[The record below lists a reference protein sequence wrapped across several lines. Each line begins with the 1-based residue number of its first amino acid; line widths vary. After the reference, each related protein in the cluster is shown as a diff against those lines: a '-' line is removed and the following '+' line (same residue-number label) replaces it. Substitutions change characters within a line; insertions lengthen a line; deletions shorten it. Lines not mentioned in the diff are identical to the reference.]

1 MTHRSGRVV
10 PPVARD
16 MAVLVVA
23 VVVGG
28 VAGALS
34 HRLASHWTSP
44 DTARDIALAVATT
57 VTGAT
62 HARLVHRQP
71 LMMVVPT
78 AAASVPV
85 VYLAMHVVHVLMA
98 L

>member
-1 MTHRSGRVV
+1 M
-10 PPVARD
+10 PPIPDEIPVARD
-16 MAVLVVA
+16 MAVLIAA

-28 VAGALS
+28 IAGAVA
-34 HRLASHWTSP
+34 HRLAGQWTSSE
-44 DTARDIALAVATT
+44 TARDIALAVATT

-71 LMMVVPT
+71 LVMVVPT

-85 VYLAMHVVHVLMA
+85 VYLAMRIVHVLVA
-98 L
+98 P

>member
-1 MTHRSGRVV
+1 MTRPDRAL
-10 PPVARD
+10 PPAARD
-16 MAVLVVA
+16 MIVLIAA

-28 VAGALS
+28 IAGAVA

-57 VTGAT
+57 VTGGT

-78 AAASVPV
+78 AAASVPI
-85 VYLAMHVVHVLMA
+85 VYLAMRIVHVLVA
-98 L
+98 P

>member
-1 MTHRSGRVV
+1 MTWRDRALPST
-10 PPVARD
+10 ARD
-16 MAVLVVA
+16 MIVLMVA

-28 VAGALS
+28 VAGAIA
-34 HRLASHWTSP
+34 HRLASQWTSS

-57 VTGAT
+57 LTGAT

-85 VYLAMHVVHVLMA
+85 VYLAMRFVHVLVA
-98 L
+98 P

>member
-1 MTHRSGRVV
+1 MTGRDHGV

-16 MAVLVVA
+16 MAVLIAA
-23 VVVGG
+23 VVIGG
-28 VAGALS
+28 IAGAIA
-34 HRLASHWTSP
+34 HRLASHSTSS

-78 AAASVPV
+78 AAVSVPV
-85 VYLAMHVVHVLMA
+85 VYLAMRVVHLLVA
-98 L
+98 P

>member
-1 MTHRSGRVV
+1 MTWRDRPV
-10 PPVARD
+10 PHVARD
-16 MAVLVVA
+16 MAVLIAA

-28 VAGALS
+28 IAGALA
-34 HRLASHWTSP
+34 HRLASHWALAN
-44 DTARDIALAVATT
+44 TARDIALAVATT

-78 AAASVPV
+78 AAASVPI
-85 VYLAMHVVHVLMA
+85 VYIAMQLVHVLVA
-98 L
+98 P

>member
-1 MTHRSGRVV
+1 MSRIPSIA
-10 PPVARD
+10 ARD
-16 MAVLVVA
+16 MIVLIAA

-28 VAGALS
+28 IAGAIV
-34 HRLASHWTSP
+34 HRLASAWTST

-78 AAASVPV
+78 AAVSVPV
-85 VYLAMHVVHVLMA
+85 VYLAMRVVHVLVA
-98 L
+98 P